1 MSTKTCLKCC
11 STRPIEE
18 FDVNKHGKVNSI
30 CLRHSRK
37 RKFSFIDSSHFDEWD
52 EFENKQNKTL
62 ESVDEPL
69 DLKYTF
75 NLDRLPFFFSPYFTK
90 VEEPTPDQLVLRA
103 AMSDLRNASGN
114 VVVFDFG
121 IRVAITL
128 QGQLTTSIA
137 HKI

>member
-1 MSTKTCLKCC
+1 MSTKTCSKCC

-18 FDVNKHGKVNSI
+18 FDGNKHEKVKST
-30 CLRHSRK
+30 CLRHSKK
-37 RKFSFIDSSHFDEWD
+37 RKFSFIDSSHFDQWD

-62 ESVDEPL
+62 KSVDEPL

-75 NLDRLPFFFSPYFTK
+75 NLDRLSIFFSPHFTK
-90 VEEPTPDQLVLRA
+90 VEESTPDQLVLRA
-103 AMSDLRNASGN
+103 AMSDLRNVSGN
-114 VVVFDFG
+114 LVVFDFG

-128 QGQLTTSIA
+128 QGRLTISIA